1 MEKELKEIA
10 STVNNLDKL
19 KGEDL
24 KEKAQEYCKTML
36 QKFKDMQPE
45 LDYMSLKTEKR
56 NLKKKGISVGH
67 ITDDIANYKAA
78 AIYYAKDKK
87 EEISELCRGYYDKVR
102 ELIPNTTEMVNV
114 TRMAKIGGA
123 LKKMKSTFNSS
134 LDELVNT
141 KGCSSDDVVTFY
153 KSFFEMIFDSGVKY
167 SDIEVKKNQER
178 KESLMSDFE
187 KKIEDMASGKTPE
200 ESEKLTNDNTASAE
214 A

>member
-1 MEKELKEIA
+1 
-10 STVNNLDKL
+10 
-19 KGEDL
+19 
-24 KEKAQEYCKTML
+24 
-36 QKFKDMQPE
+36 
-45 LDYMSLKTEKR
+45 
-56 NLKKKGISVGH
+56 
-67 ITDDIANYKAA
+67 
-78 AIYYAKDKK
+78 
-87 EEISELCRGYYDKVR
+87 
-102 ELIPNTTEMVNV
+102 MVNV

-178 KESLMSDFE
+178 KDSLMKDFE
-187 KKIEDMASGKTPE
+187 KKLDDMASGKSLE
-200 ESEKLTNDNTASAE
+200 ESEKKDDNTASTE